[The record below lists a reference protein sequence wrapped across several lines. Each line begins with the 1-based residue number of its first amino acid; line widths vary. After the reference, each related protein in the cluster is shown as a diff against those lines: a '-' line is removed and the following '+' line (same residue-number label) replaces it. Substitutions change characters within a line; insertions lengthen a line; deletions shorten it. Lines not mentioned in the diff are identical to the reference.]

1 MQAYCEGTELNLES
15 AEEGSIQYVGTNS
28 NNMWAQIDI
37 FRGLLRENRQR
48 RYNDLCDVLYS
59 ILLIKN

>member
-15 AEEGSIQYVGTNS
+15 AEESSIQYVGTNS
-28 NNMWAQIDI
+28 NMCGHKSTYLEGCFVRTGNADTTTSAI
-37 FRGLLRENRQR
+37 F
-48 RYNDLCDVLYS
+48 YT